1 MTISLLLRAHSFPAT
16 TSFTPLTAVS
26 WKAAYWAEDPSWT
39 NPGDGGA
46 VASWRD
52 GSGNSNTI
60 TEATNKP
67 TFRSADSNM
76 NGRASVEFDGTNDKL
91 RGTFTSDSAQPRSI
105 VLIARIRSL
114 GTSTPVILDTDTG
127 STKVCALFWDTTDSN
142 KLSLYCG
149 TAQAKYGSV
158 STGLHAIRAYVSGS
172 SSKINLNGTTTT
184 SAAPTGTQA
193 MSGLTLGTNRTSAN
207 FSAIT
212 VGFLGIYQG
221 DVTTDVNWPNLV
233 TSLRNLYGVKLS

>member
-16 TSFTPLTAVS
+16 TTFTPLTAVT
-26 WKAAYWAEDPSWT
+26 WKAAYWAEDPGWT

-67 TFRSADSNM
+67 IFRAADSNM
-76 NGRASVEFDGTNDKL
+76 NGKASVEFNGTSHKL

-105 VLIARIRSL
+105 VLVARIRSL
-114 GTSTPVILDTDTG
+114 GTSTPTILDTDTG
-127 STKVCALFWDTTDSN
+127 STKICALFWDTTDAN

-149 TAQAKYGSV
+149 SAQAKYGAL
-158 STGLHAIRAYVSGS
+158 STGLHGIRAYVDGS
-172 SSKINLNGTTTT
+172 SSFANLDGTTTSPGT
-184 SAAPTGTQA
+184 NPGTQA
-193 MSGLTLGTNRTSAN
+193 MSGLTLGANRSSAA
-207 FSAIT
+207 FTAIT

-221 DVTTDVNWPNLV
+221 DVTGDPGWPNLV